1 MHSVP
6 AVTLNHSNNNT
17 LSSSN
22 LNLSTDGLNGNHN
35 GNHQPINS
43 QPQNNHHNHQ
53 HHHQSTSQQQHQHHL
68 NTASN
73 PTYRNNRRSAERS
86 DNVVNESDLF
96 SSSSVRNLF
105 KLIGNS
111 KKI

>member
-1 MHSVP
+1 MFAGATVNSVP
-6 AVTLNHSNNNT
+6 AVSLNHSNNNI

-22 LNLSTDGLNGNHN
+22 LNLSTDGLNANHN

-53 HHHQSTSQQQHQHHL
+53 NHHHHHHNHQSTSHQQQQQQHLIQQL
-68 NTASN
+68 NDIYLHPLGLQQTI
-73 PTYRNNRRSAERS
+73 T
-86 DNVVNESDLF
+86 
-96 SSSSVRNLF
+96 SVRNLF

-111 KKI
+111 I